1 MCYVCACACMHY
13 LCMHLFF
20 GFQSLPSIVHASET
34 KLLGNNA
41 GTSVDFTARHLRTP
55 SCGTSACKI
64 VLVISAFPSCGTL
77 ARNLR
82 AKTSFQPSP
91 STQAANLRS
100 DTAAPTK
107 LRSEP
112 LRQVAFVTSMCFRK
126 QRQREVQSSRNCEVT
141 RPSVNQIS
149 NHDFCLIN

>member
-55 SCGTSACKI
+55 SCGTSARKI
-64 VLVISAFPSCGTL
+64 VLVISACQAAEPSLGTSAPRRVFNLRQALKLQTFARIRPHQPSCG
-77 ARNLR
+77 RNLCG
-82 AKTSFQPSP
+82 F
-91 STQAANLRS
+91 
-100 DTAAPTK
+100 APGCVRHLHVLSKATTKRGSEFKK
-107 LRSEP
+107 LRSYQTFGEP
-112 LRQVAFVTSMCFRK
+112 NK
-126 QRQREVQSSRNCEVT
+126 
-141 RPSVNQIS
+141 
-149 NHDFCLIN
+149 

>member
-55 SCGTSACKI
+55 SCGTSARKI
-64 VLVISAFPSCGTL
+64 VLVISACQAAEPSLGTSAPRRVFNLRQALKPQTFARIRPHQPSCG
-77 ARNLR
+77 RNLCAR
-82 AKTSFQPSP
+82 LHSSPPCAFESNDKERFRVQETAKLPD
-91 STQAANLRS
+91 LRW
-100 DTAAPTK
+100 TK
-107 LRSEP
+107 
-112 LRQVAFVTSMCFRK
+112 
-126 QRQREVQSSRNCEVT
+126 
-141 RPSVNQIS
+141 
-149 NHDFCLIN
+149 

>member
-20 GFQSLPSIVHASET
+20 GFQSLPSIDHASET

-55 SCGTSACKI
+55 SCGTFARKI
-64 VLVISAFPSCGTL
+64 VLVISACQAAEPSLGTS
-77 ARNLR
+77 APRRVFNLR
-82 AKTSFQPSP
+82 Q